1 MLRSDQLA
9 EISRRTLGHY
19 DGRAEQFWEGTR
31 DHDVSQNR
39 AALLRHIRSAPPL
52 RLLDLGC
59 GPGRDLM
66 AFRSLGHLPTGLE
79 GAPRMCALARRLS
92 GCEVLCQDLLRL
104 DLPADAYD
112 GVFANASLF
121 HVPAQELP
129 RVLSELRRA
138 LRAHGVLFSSNPHG
152 DNQEGWQG
160 ERYGCYHDLV
170 QWRRYLGDAGFAE
183 LEHFYRPPG
192 LPRAQQPFLATVWK
206 KQAAPA

>member
-1 MLRSDQLA
+1 MLRADQLA

-79 GAPRMCALARRLS
+79 GAPRTC
-92 GCEVLCQDLLRL
+92 
-104 DLPADAYD
+104 
-112 GVFANASLF
+112 
-121 HVPAQELP
+121 
-129 RVLSELRRA
+129 
-138 LRAHGVLFSSNPHG
+138 
-152 DNQEGWQG
+152 
-160 ERYGCYHDLV
+160 
-170 QWRRYLGDAGFAE
+170 
-183 LEHFYRPPG
+183 
-192 LPRAQQPFLATVWK
+192 
-206 KQAAPA
+206 APAVRL